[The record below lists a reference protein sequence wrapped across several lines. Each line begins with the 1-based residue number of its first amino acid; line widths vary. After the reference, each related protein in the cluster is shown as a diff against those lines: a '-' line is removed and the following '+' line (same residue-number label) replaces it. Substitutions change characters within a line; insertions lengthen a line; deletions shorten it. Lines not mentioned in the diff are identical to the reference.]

1 MRRFS
6 FLLICLVCQF
16 SISQQFSSKV
26 IVNSESLNQT
36 NNSVF
41 KNLEQS
47 IIFFVDKNQWSNDN
61 LKDFE
66 KIKLNILITINKYE
80 DGFFNADF
88 EFQAFRPVLNSTYL
102 TTIFKYVD
110 KNIQFSFN
118 EFDQI
123 LFSENQFQSN
133 LSSLLAFYL
142 NIVIGIDKDSYV
154 YNSGEFYFNKSKNI
168 LNLANQK
175 NNSGW
180 SSSSSGGVLNKFW
193 LIDNLSSPN
202 SKEFK
207 DFIFNYH
214 SNGLDLMH
222 NNLIE
227 AKNNIITYLSYLK
240 PLKRRSPNSILL
252 KILFDAKSDEINEIF
267 LGGPEINT
275 KELVNDLN
283 YLSPFFSNKW
293 NSL

>member
-6 FLLICLVCQF
+6 FLFICLVFQF
-16 SISQQFSSKV
+16 SISQQFSSNV

-66 KIKLNILITINKYE
+66 KIKLNILITINRYE

-110 KNIQFSFN
+110 KNIQFRFN

-133 LSSLLAFYL
+133 LSSLVAFYL

-154 YNSGEFYFNKSKNI
+154 YNSGEVYFNKSKNI
-168 LNLANQK
+168 LNLANQN

-240 PLKRRSPNSILL
+240 PLKRRNPNSILL

-275 KELVNDLN
+275 EELVNDLN

-293 NSL
+293 NSF

>member
-16 SISQQFSSKV
+16 SISQQFSSNV

-275 KELVNDLN
+275 EELVNDLN

>member
-1 MRRFS
+1 MRKFS

-16 SISQQFSSKV
+16 SISQQFSSNV
-26 IVNSESLNQT
+26 IINSESLNQT

-110 KNIQFSFN
+110 KNVQFRFN

-133 LSSLLAFYL
+133 LSSLIAFYL

-154 YNSGEFYFNKSKNI
+154 YNSGKVYFNKSKNI
-168 LNLANQK
+168 LNLANQ
-175 NNSGW
+175 NNSSGW

-193 LIDNLSSPN
+193 LIDNLSST
-202 SKEFK
+202 SSDEFK
-207 DFIFNYH
+207 DFIYNYH

-222 NNLIE
+222 SNQIE
-227 AKNNIITYLSYLK
+227 AKNNIMTYLSYLK

-252 KILFDAKSDEINEIF
+252 KILFDAKSDEIYEIF
-267 LGGPEINT
+267 LGGPEINNE
-275 KELVNDLN
+275 ELVNDLN

-293 NSL
+293 NSF

>member
-6 FLLICLVCQF
+6 FLLICLVFQF
-16 SISQQFSSKV
+16 SISQQFSSNV

-61 LKDFE
+61 LKEFE

-133 LSSLLAFYL
+133 LSSLVAFYL

-168 LNLANQK
+168 LNLANQN

-275 KELVNDLN
+275 EELVNNLN

>member
-16 SISQQFSSKV
+16 SISQQFSSNV

-133 LSSLLAFYL
+133 LSSLVAFYL
-142 NIVIGIDKDSYV
+142 NIIIGIDKDSYV

-222 NNLIE
+222 NNLKE
-227 AKNNIITYLSYLK
+227 AKNNITTYLSYLK

-275 KELVNDLN
+275 EELVNDLN

>member
-1 MRRFS
+1 MRKFS

-16 SISQQFSSKV
+16 SISQQFSSNV
-26 IVNSESLNQT
+26 IINSESLNQT

-110 KNIQFSFN
+110 KNVQFRFN

-133 LSSLLAFYL
+133 LSSLVAFYL

-154 YNSGEFYFNKSKNI
+154 YNSGKVYFNKSKNI
-168 LNLANQK
+168 LNLANQ
-175 NNSGW
+175 NNSSGW

-193 LIDNLSSPN
+193 LIDNLSST
-202 SKEFK
+202 SSDEFK
-207 DFIFNYH
+207 DFIYNYH

-222 NNLIE
+222 SNQIE
-227 AKNNIITYLSYLK
+227 AKNNIMTYLSYLK

-252 KILFDAKSDEINEIF
+252 KILFDAKSDEIYEIF
-267 LGGPEINT
+267 LGGPEINNE
-275 KELVNDLN
+275 ELVNDLN

-293 NSL
+293 NSF

>member
-1 MRRFS
+1 MRKFS

-16 SISQQFSSKV
+16 SISQQFSSNV
-26 IVNSESLNQT
+26 IINSESLNQT

-110 KNIQFSFN
+110 KNVQFRFN

-133 LSSLLAFYL
+133 LSSLVAFYL

-154 YNSGEFYFNKSKNI
+154 YNSGKVYFNKSKNI
-168 LNLANQK
+168 LNLANQ
-175 NNSGW
+175 NNSSGW

-193 LIDNLSSPN
+193 LIDNLSST
-202 SKEFK
+202 SSDEFK
-207 DFIFNYH
+207 DFIYNYH
-214 SNGLDLMH
+214 SNGLDLMYS
-222 NNLIE
+222 NQIE
-227 AKNNIITYLSYLK
+227 AKNNIMTYLSYLK

-252 KILFDAKSDEINEIF
+252 KILFDAKSDEIYEIF
-267 LGGPEINT
+267 LGGPEINNE
-275 KELVNDLN
+275 ELVNDLN

-293 NSL
+293 NSF

>member
-6 FLLICLVCQF
+6 FLFICLVFQF
-16 SISQQFSSKV
+16 SISQQFSSNV

-80 DGFFNADF
+80 DGLFNADF

-133 LSSLLAFYL
+133 LSSLVAFYL

-154 YNSGEFYFNKSKNI
+154 YNSGEVYFNKSKNI
-168 LNLANQK
+168 LNLANQ
-175 NNSGW
+175 NNSSGW

-275 KELVNDLN
+275 EELVNNLN

>member
-16 SISQQFSSKV
+16 SISQQFSSNV

-214 SNGLDLMH
+214 SNGLDLMY
-222 NNLIE
+222 NNLKE

-275 KELVNDLN
+275 KELINDLN

>member
-16 SISQQFSSKV
+16 SISQQFSSNV

-214 SNGLDLMH
+214 SNGLDIMH
-222 NNLIE
+222 NNLKE

-275 KELVNDLN
+275 EELVNDLN

>member
-66 KIKLNILITINKYE
+66 KIKLNVLITINKYE
-80 DGFFNADF
+80 DDFFNADF

-222 NNLIE
+222 NNLKE

-275 KELVNDLN
+275 EELVNDLN

>member
-16 SISQQFSSKV
+16 SISQQFSSNV

-222 NNLIE
+222 NDLKE

-275 KELVNDLN
+275 EELVNDLN

>member
-16 SISQQFSSKV
+16 SISQQFSSNV

-80 DGFFNADF
+80 DGLFNADF

-133 LSSLLAFYL
+133 LSSLVAFYL

-168 LNLANQK
+168 LNLANQN

-275 KELVNDLN
+275 EELVNNLN

>member
-16 SISQQFSSKV
+16 SISQQFSSNV

-66 KIKLNILITINKYE
+66 KIKLNILITINRYE

-133 LSSLLAFYL
+133 LSSVVAFYL

-275 KELVNDLN
+275 EELVNDLN

>member
-16 SISQQFSSKV
+16 SISQQFSSNV

-222 NNLIE
+222 NNLKE

-275 KELVNDLN
+275 EELVNDLN

>member
-16 SISQQFSSKV
+16 SISQQFSSNV

-214 SNGLDLMH
+214 SNVLDLMH
-222 NNLIE
+222 NDLKE

-275 KELVNDLN
+275 EELVNDLN

>member
-222 NNLIE
+222 NNLKE

-252 KILFDAKSDEINEIF
+252 KILFDAKSGEINEIF

-275 KELVNDLN
+275 EELVNDLN

>member
-6 FLLICLVCQF
+6 FLLICLVFQF
-16 SISQQFSSKV
+16 SISQQFSSNV

-80 DGFFNADF
+80 DGLFNADF

-110 KNIQFSFN
+110 KNIQFRFN

-154 YNSGEFYFNKSKNI
+154 YNLNI
-168 LNLANQK
+168 N
-175 NNSGW
+175 
-180 SSSSSGGVLNKFW
+180 
-193 LIDNLSSPN
+193 IRII
-202 SKEFK
+202 
-207 DFIFNYH
+207 FIT
-214 SNGLDLMH
+214 S
-222 NNLIE
+222 
-227 AKNNIITYLSYLK
+227 
-240 PLKRRSPNSILL
+240 
-252 KILFDAKSDEINEIF
+252 
-267 LGGPEINT
+267 
-275 KELVNDLN
+275 
-283 YLSPFFSNKW
+283 
-293 NSL
+293 

>member
-16 SISQQFSSKV
+16 SISQQFSSNV

-133 LSSLLAFYL
+133 LSSLVAFYL

-168 LNLANQK
+168 LNLANQN

-275 KELVNDLN
+275 EELVNNLN

>member
-16 SISQQFSSKV
+16 SISQQFSSNV

-214 SNGLDLMH
+214 SNGLDLMY
-222 NNLIE
+222 NNLKE
-227 AKNNIITYLSYLK
+227 AKNNITTYLSYLK

>member
-222 NNLIE
+222 NDLKE

-275 KELVNDLN
+275 EELVNDLN

>member
-16 SISQQFSSKV
+16 SISQQFSSNV

-222 NNLIE
+222 NNLKE

-240 PLKRRSPNSILL
+240 PLKRRSPNSVLL

-275 KELVNDLN
+275 EELVNDLN

>member
-133 LSSLLAFYL
+133 LSSLVAFYL
-142 NIVIGIDKDSYV
+142 NIIIGIDKDSYV

-222 NNLIE
+222 NNLKE

-275 KELVNDLN
+275 EELVNDLN

>member
-6 FLLICLVCQF
+6 FLLICLVFQF
-16 SISQQFSSKV
+16 SISQQFSSNV

-80 DGFFNADF
+80 DGLFNADF

-110 KNIQFSFN
+110 NNIQFRFN

-133 LSSLLAFYL
+133 LSSLVAFYL

-154 YNSGEFYFNKSKNI
+154 YNSGEVYFNKSKNI
-168 LNLANQK
+168 LNLANQ
-175 NNSGW
+175 NNSSGW

-275 KELVNDLN
+275 EELVNNLN

>member
-16 SISQQFSSKV
+16 SISQQFSSNV

-110 KNIQFSFN
+110 KNI
-118 EFDQI
+118 
-123 LFSENQFQSN
+123 
-133 LSSLLAFYL
+133 
-142 NIVIGIDKDSYV
+142 
-154 YNSGEFYFNKSKNI
+154 
-168 LNLANQK
+168 
-175 NNSGW
+175 
-180 SSSSSGGVLNKFW
+180 
-193 LIDNLSSPN
+193 
-202 SKEFK
+202 
-207 DFIFNYH
+207 
-214 SNGLDLMH
+214 
-222 NNLIE
+222 
-227 AKNNIITYLSYLK
+227 
-240 PLKRRSPNSILL
+240 
-252 KILFDAKSDEINEIF
+252 
-267 LGGPEINT
+267 
-275 KELVNDLN
+275 
-283 YLSPFFSNKW
+283 
-293 NSL
+293 

>member
-6 FLLICLVCQF
+6 FLFICLVFQF
-16 SISQQFSSKV
+16 SISQQFSSNV

-80 DGFFNADF
+80 DGLFNADF

-110 KNIQFSFN
+110 KNIQFRFN

-133 LSSLLAFYL
+133 LSSLVAFYL

-154 YNSGEFYFNKSKNI
+154 YNSGEVYFNKSKNI
-168 LNLANQK
+168 LNLANQ
-175 NNSGW
+175 NNSSGW

-193 LIDNLSSPN
+193 LIDNLSST
-202 SKEFK
+202 SSDEFK
-207 DFIFNYH
+207 YFIYNYH

-222 NNLIE
+222 SNQIE
-227 AKNNIITYLSYLK
+227 AKNNIMTYLSYLK
-240 PLKRRSPNSILL
+240 PLKRRNPNSILL

-275 KELVNDLN
+275 EELVNDLN

-293 NSL
+293 NSF

>member
-222 NNLIE
+222 NNLKE

-275 KELVNDLN
+275 EELVNDLN
-283 YLSPFFSNKW
+283 YLSHFFSNKW

>member
-6 FLLICLVCQF
+6 FLLICLVFQF
-16 SISQQFSSKV
+16 SISQQFSSNV

-80 DGFFNADF
+80 DGLFNADF

-110 KNIQFSFN
+110 KNIQFRFN

-133 LSSLLAFYL
+133 LSSLVAFYL

-168 LNLANQK
+168 LYLANQ
-175 NNSGW
+175 NNSSGW

-193 LIDNLSSPN
+193 LIDNLSST
-202 SKEFK
+202 SFDEFK
-207 DFIFNYH
+207 NFIYNYH
-214 SNGLDLMH
+214 CNGLDLMH
-222 NNLIE
+222 SNQIE
-227 AKNNIITYLSYLK
+227 AKNNIMTYLSYLK
-240 PLKRRSPNSILL
+240 PLKRRNPNSILL

-267 LGGPEINT
+267 LGGPEVDT
-275 KELVNDLN
+275 EELVNDLN

-293 NSL
+293 NSF

>member
-6 FLLICLVCQF
+6 FLFICLVFQF
-16 SISQQFSSKV
+16 SISQQFSSNV

-80 DGFFNADF
+80 DGLFNADF

-110 KNIQFSFN
+110 KNIQFRFN

-133 LSSLLAFYL
+133 LSSLVAFYL

-154 YNSGEFYFNKSKNI
+154 YNSGEVYFNKSKNI
-168 LNLANQK
+168 LNLANQ
-175 NNSGW
+175 NNSSGW

-240 PLKRRSPNSILL
+240 PLKRRNPNSILL

-275 KELVNDLN
+275 EELVNDLN

-293 NSL
+293 NSF

>member
-222 NNLIE
+222 NDLKE

-240 PLKRRSPNSILL
+240 PLKRRSPNSVLL

-275 KELVNDLN
+275 EELVNDLN

>member
-6 FLLICLVCQF
+6 FLLICLVFQF
-16 SISQQFSSKV
+16 SISQQFSSNV

-133 LSSLLAFYL
+133 LSSVVAFYL

-168 LNLANQK
+168 LNLANQN

-275 KELVNDLN
+275 EELVNDLN

-293 NSL
+293 NSF

>member
-6 FLLICLVCQF
+6 FLLICLVFQF
-16 SISQQFSSKV
+16 SISQQFSSNV

-80 DGFFNADF
+80 DGLFNADF

-110 KNIQFSFN
+110 KNIQFRFN

-133 LSSLLAFYL
+133 LSSLVAFYL

-154 YNSGEFYFNKSKNI
+154 YNSGEVYFNKSKNI
-168 LNLANQK
+168 LNLANQ
-175 NNSGW
+175 NNSSGW

-240 PLKRRSPNSILL
+240 PLKRRNPNSILL

-275 KELVNDLN
+275 EELVNDLN

-293 NSL
+293 NSF

>member
-66 KIKLNILITINKYE
+66 KIKLNILITIYKYE

-214 SNGLDLMH
+214 SNGLDIMH
-222 NNLIE
+222 NNLKE

-275 KELVNDLN
+275 EELVNNLN

>member
-16 SISQQFSSKV
+16 SISQQFSSNV

-61 LKDFE
+61 LKDLE

-110 KNIQFSFN
+110 KNIQFRFN

-133 LSSLLAFYL
+133 LSSLVAFYL

-154 YNSGEFYFNKSKNI
+154 YNSGKVYFNKSKNI
-168 LNLANQK
+168 LNLANQ
-175 NNSGW
+175 NNSSGW

-193 LIDNLSSPN
+193 LIDNLSST
-202 SKEFK
+202 SSDEFK
-207 DFIFNYH
+207 DFIYNYH

-222 NNLIE
+222 SNQIE
-227 AKNNIITYLSYLK
+227 TKNNIMTYLSYLK

-252 KILFDAKSDEINEIF
+252 KILFDAKSDEIYEIF

-275 KELVNDLN
+275 EELVNDLN

-293 NSL
+293 NSF

>member
-6 FLLICLVCQF
+6 FLLICLVFQF
-16 SISQQFSSKV
+16 SISQQFSSNV

-80 DGFFNADF
+80 DGLFNADF

-110 KNIQFSFN
+110 KNIQFRFN

-133 LSSLLAFYL
+133 LSSLVAFYL

-154 YNSGEFYFNKSKNI
+154 YNSGEVYFNKSKNI
-168 LNLANQK
+168 LNLANQ
-175 NNSGW
+175 NNSSGW

-275 KELVNDLN
+275 EELVNDLN

-293 NSL
+293 NSF

>member
-1 MRRFS
+1 MIRFS

-88 EFQAFRPVLNSTYL
+88 EFQSFRPVLNSTYL

-222 NNLIE
+222 NNLKE

-275 KELVNDLN
+275 EELVNDLN

>member
-16 SISQQFSSKV
+16 SISQQFSSNV

-80 DGFFNADF
+80 DGLFNADF

-110 KNIQFSFN
+110 KNIQFRFN

-154 YNSGEFYFNKSKNI
+154 YNSGEVYFNKSKNI
-168 LNLANQK
+168 LNLANQ
-175 NNSGW
+175 NNSSGW

-275 KELVNDLN
+275 EELVNNLN